1 MCIDNIEFM
10 YVQVALKG
18 LYLQTVYRCYWN
30 NNIILYRL
38 LYYSIISDIF

>member
-1 MCIDNIEFM
+1 M

-30 NNIILYRL
+30 
-38 LYYSIISDIF
+38 